1 VTDKPDDLEAVRNL
15 VEVLS
20 AFAAEDQERI
30 IRWAREKLGLPTQ
43 VPARAGGEEP
53 LATDAASGQDG
64 SGGAKD
70 IRTFVAEKN
79 PSSDN
84 QFAATVAHYYR
95 FVAPQ
100 AVRKEFITADDLQQA
115 CRLTGRNRLPRPAQT
130 LINAH
135 TNGLLD
141 KGANRGEYVISTVGE
156 NLVAVS
162 LPGNA
167 PGADTRKKRTAVSR
181 KKGAGRAGRGAKP
194 TRRK

>member
-1 VTDKPDDLEAVRNL
+1 VTEKPDDLEAVRKL

-20 AFAAEDQERI
+20 GFGAGDQERV
-30 IRWAREKLGLPTQ
+30 IRWAREKLGLPTS
-43 VPARAGGEEP
+43 VSPPKETRDPPADSTGG
-53 LATDAASGQDG
+53 SDG

-70 IRTFVAEKN
+70 IRTFVTEKN
-79 PSSDN
+79 PTSDN

-95 FVAPQ
+95 FVAPP
-100 AVRKEFITADDLQQA
+100 ATRKEFITADDLQQA
-115 CRLTGRNRLPRPAQT
+115 CRLTGRNRLPRPAQS

-135 TNGLLD
+135 THGLLD

-167 PGADTRKKRTAVSR
+167 PSTQARQRTSR
-181 KKGAGRAGRGAKP
+181 PRGKDAGRGKHGAKHN
-194 TRRK
+194 RRK

>member
-1 VTDKPDDLEAVRNL
+1 VADKTDDLDAVRKL
-15 VEVLS
+15 TEVLS
-20 AFAAEDQERI
+20 TFGAGDQERI

-43 VPARAGGEEP
+43 VPDREGSARTSAADETSGREE
-53 LATDAASGQDG
+53 S
-64 SGGAKD
+64 SGAKD
-70 IRTFVAEKN
+70 IRSFVTEKN
-79 PSSDN
+79 PTSDN

-100 AVRKEFITADDLQQA
+100 AARKDFITADDLQQA

-167 PGADTRKKRTAVSR
+167 PGAIPRRRTEASR
-181 KKGAGRAGRGAKP
+181 KKGTGRTGRGAKP

>member
-1 VTDKPDDLEAVRNL
+1 MTEKPDDLEAVRKL

-20 AFAAEDQERI
+20 PFDAGEQERI
-30 IRWAREKLGLPTQ
+30 IRWACEKLGLSVQGPAPAGIRGPQAGSPT
-43 VPARAGGEEP
+43 GGEG
-53 LATDAASGQDG
+53 T
-64 SGGAKD
+64 GGAKD

-79 PSSDN
+79 PTSDN

-95 FVAPQ
+95 FVASP
-100 AVRKEFITADDLQQA
+100 ATRKEFITAEDLQEA

-141 KGANRGEYVISTVGE
+141 KGTNRGEYVISTVGE

-167 PGADTRKKRTAVSR
+167 TAADVPRRTARPRRKGGSRDTRAAKR
-181 KKGAGRAGRGAKP
+181 

>member
-1 VTDKPDDLEAVRNL
+1 MAEKPDDLEAVKKL
-15 VEVLS
+15 IEVLS
-20 AFAAEDQERI
+20 PFDAEDQERI
-30 IRWAREKLGLPTQ
+30 IRWAREKLGLPIQ
-43 VPARAGGEEP
+43 VADPGRSDVASESAERSEPAEGG
-53 LATDAASGQDG
+53 S
-64 SGGAKD
+64 KD
-70 IRTFVAEKN
+70 IRTFVTEKN
-79 PSSDN
+79 PTSDN

-100 AVRKEFITADDLQQA
+100 ATRKDFITADDLQQA
-115 CRLTGRNRLPRPAQT
+115 CRLTGRSRLPKPAQT

-167 PGADTRKKRTAVSR
+167 PGVAQRRGTKVKRKKAARPSSR
-181 KKGAGRAGRGAKP
+181 AAKAA
-194 TRRK
+194 RRK

>member
-1 VTDKPDDLEAVRNL
+1 VADKPDDLDAVRKL

-20 AFAAEDQERI
+20 AFDAGDQERI
-30 IRWAREKLGLPTQ
+30 IRWAREKLGLP
-43 VPARAGGEEP
+43 AEGLGHADGEKRQAKDPE
-53 LATDAASGQDG
+53 DSGQGG
-64 SGGAKD
+64 SSGPKD
-70 IRTFVAEKN
+70 IRTFVTEKN
-79 PSSDN
+79 PTSDN

-100 AVRKEFITADDLQQA
+100 AARKEFITADDLQQA

-141 KGANRGEYVISTVGE
+141 KGANRGEYGISTVGE

-162 LPGNA
+162 LPA
-167 PGADTRKKRTAVSR
+167 SAAGADPRRRAVVSR
-181 KKGAGRAGRGAKP
+181 KKSAARAGRGATRP
-194 TRRK
+194 RRK

>member
-1 VTDKPDDLEAVRNL
+1 M
-15 VEVLS
+15 
-20 AFAAEDQERI
+20 
-30 IRWAREKLGLPTQ
+30 
-43 VPARAGGEEP
+43 
-53 LATDAASGQDG
+53 
-64 SGGAKD
+64 
-70 IRTFVAEKN
+70 
-79 PSSDN
+79 
-84 QFAATVAHYYR
+84 AHYYR
-95 FVAPQ
+95 FFAPQ
-100 AVRKEFITADDLQQA
+100 AARKEFITAADLQQA
-115 CRLTGRNRLPRPAQT
+115 CRLTGRNRLTRPAQT

-167 PGADTRKKRTAVSR
+167 PGADTRRRTAVSR

>member
-1 VTDKPDDLEAVRNL
+1 MADKLDDLDAVRKL
-15 VEVLS
+15 AEVLS
-20 AFAAEDQERI
+20 PFDAENQERI

-43 VPARAGGEEP
+43 GPDPSKKERSSWSAETTKQEEP
-53 LATDAASGQDG
+53 AGL
-64 SGGAKD
+64 KD
-70 IRTFVAEKN
+70 IKTFVTEKN
-79 PSSDN
+79 PTSDN

-100 AVRKEFITADDLQQA
+100 ADRKDFITADDLQQA
-115 CRLTGRNRLPRPAQT
+115 CRLTGRNRFPRPAQT

-162 LPGNA
+162 LPGNTPVA
-167 PGADTRKKRTAVSR
+167 AQRRGTKARRKKTTRRSGEGAKASR
-181 KKGAGRAGRGAKP
+181 KR
-194 TRRK
+194 